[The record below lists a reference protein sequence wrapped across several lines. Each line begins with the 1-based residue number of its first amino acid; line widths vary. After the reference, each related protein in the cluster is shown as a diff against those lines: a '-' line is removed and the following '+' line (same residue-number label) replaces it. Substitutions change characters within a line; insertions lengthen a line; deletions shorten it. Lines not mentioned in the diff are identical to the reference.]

1 MTEYTPIT
9 LTNGLND
16 VTYMNDG
23 RITEVKWDIPI
34 YFLRGNTYENI
45 GTINDIRGRKN
56 FNGITDANSILIG
69 TVDELRTGR
78 LFIRISEEEKIAPSK
93 LRGGK
98 SRKSKRSKKSSNK
111 KRKQRK
117 TKRRRTKKNKI
128 RPIIYGG
135 ASVKQYGIATA
146 LRSLIFTYFP
156 HNKGFETINLSDPAS
171 LDKYGLTNTYTT
183 VMDLLNQIVHNDD
196 GRSTLPREKNFGD
209 FLKYSQDLDSILSV
223 IISDI
228 KNYLREQFKLN
239 KINSNSNAIILNL
252 ITNIEND
259 LPKEA
264 KKEELPA
271 SASAAAQGVVP
282 GRTRISVTSIF
293 SKVSPDDR
301 QSKYPLMCQYLRIE
315 FPSNTNRASSIA
327 FNFFENTPMSK
338 EDLAEILD
346 LFKQYIKFGYIGPEY
361 DGEIKKL
368 QEEVDKK

>member
-1 MTEYTPIT
+1 
-9 LTNGLND
+9 
-16 VTYMNDG
+16 
-23 RITEVKWDIPI
+23 
-34 YFLRGNTYENI
+34 
-45 GTINDIRGRKN
+45 
-56 FNGITDANSILIG
+56 
-69 TVDELRTGR
+69 VDELRTGR
-78 LFIRISEEEKIAPSK
+78 LFIKNSEEEKRTPSK

-98 SRKSKRSKKSSNK
+98 SRKSKRYKKSSNK

-209 FLKYSQDLDSILSV
+209 FLKYSQDLDNILSV

-264 KKEELPA
+264 KKEELAEPLKTNVVA
-271 SASAAAQGVVP
+271 SAQGVVP
-282 GRTRISVTSIF
+282 GRKRISVTSIF

-346 LFKQYIKFGYIGPEY
+346 LFKQYIKYGYIGSEY

-368 QEEVDKK
+368 QEEVEKK

>member
-1 MTEYTPIT
+1 
-9 LTNGLND
+9 
-16 VTYMNDG
+16 
-23 RITEVKWDIPI
+23 
-34 YFLRGNTYENI
+34 
-45 GTINDIRGRKN
+45 
-56 FNGITDANSILIG
+56 
-69 TVDELRTGR
+69 
-78 LFIRISEEEKIAPSK
+78 
-93 LRGGK
+93 
-98 SRKSKRSKKSSNK
+98 
-111 KRKQRK
+111 
-117 TKRRRTKKNKI
+117 
-128 RPIIYGG
+128 
-135 ASVKQYGIATA
+135 
-146 LRSLIFTYFP
+146 LIFTYFP

-209 FLKYSQDLDSILSV
+209 FLKYSQDLDSILTV

-228 KNYLREQFKLN
+228 KNYLREQIRLN

-271 SASAAAQGVVP
+271 SASASAQGVVP

-327 FNFFENTPMSK
+327 FNFFENAPMSK

-368 QEEVDKK
+368 QEEVEKK